1 MPVKHDLYNQRF
13 YKSAPHPSNYPVIS
27 NVAISNLGLVTWT
40 TDVTS
45 TSQVLY
51 GLTSQ
56 LGLLTTYDATYVTSH
71 SVQLSNLTNG
81 LTYYVKV
88 QSFNT
93 DALSIS
99 DLYVFTFGGATGDDF
114 IGLEDGSGRIL
125 AEDGTYIKT
134 ES

>member
-13 YKSAPHPSNYPVIS
+13 YKSAPHPSNYPIIS

-40 TDVTS
+40 TDVPS

-51 GLTSQ
+51 GLTTL
-56 LGLLTTYDATYVTSH
+56 LGTLTPYDATYVTSH
-71 SVQLSNLTNG
+71 SVQLFSLTNG
-81 LTYYVKV
+81 ATYYLKV

-99 DLYVFTFGGATGDDF
+99 DLYVFTFAGATGNDF
-114 IGLEDGSGRIL
+114 IGLEDGSGEFL
-125 AEDGTYIKT
+125 AEDGTHIIT